1 MFFPDEALIVK
12 SSEAAGCEDVTGV
25 LWELSGRVT
34 AELVSAAKVLVIQIK
49 NVAKNIIKHDIMLLE
64 AIFNFINIYLISK
77 Q

>member
-12 SSEAAGCEDVTGV
+12 SSKAAGCEDVTGV

-49 NVAKNIIKHDIMLLE
+49 NVAKNIIK
-64 AIFNFINIYLISK
+64 N
-77 Q
+77 